1 MSIVPALSVPEFSSL
16 IKIGCGALLGAPIPD
31 EHLLKLVGLRYIE
44 VVDDC
49 YEATPTGQFRIA
61 SGS

>member
-1 MSIVPALSVPEFSSL
+1 MSLAPELSHEEFSSL
-16 IKIGCGALLGAPIPD
+16 AKIGCGALVAEPLPSA
-31 EHLLKLVGLRYIE
+31 HLVKLAGLRYIE
-44 VVDDC
+44 VVDHR

>member
-1 MSIVPALSVPEFSSL
+1 MSLAPELSHDEFSSL
-16 IKIGCGALLGAPIPD
+16 ARIGCGALMAMPVPSA
-31 EHLLKLVGLRYIE
+31 HLLKLAGLRYIE
-44 VVDDC
+44 VVDDR